1 MRLGVNSIQLLNES
15 GLDPDARA
23 GLLCALS
30 KELEEDGHYEAA
42 SSILGGLWRGVG
54 ERPGVGGLGERARG
68 EVLLRAGS
76 LSSSLASSQ
85 RMAGKQE
92 AAKDLI
98 SEGIGLFESLGETS
112 RLAEAE
118 VDLAWCYWREGAF
131 NEARTLLN
139 HAVQLL
145 GDGGDPRVRAVALLR
160 SAIIEIETDRLREAL
175 RILNE
180 AGPLF
185 ESADRHALKGSFHN
199 TLAVVYEGLGRA
211 AGAEAYVD
219 HALVEYTAASFHF
232 ERAGHA
238 RFHARVEN
246 NIGVLFYK
254 IGRFDEAYEHLR
266 CARRLFAELGDGY
279 SIAQVDETRARALL
293 GQRKTVEAEKL
304 AGAVV
309 RTLEGSDQQALLAEA
324 LTTHGVALGRLER
337 SSHAYAV
344 LLRAAEV
351 AEGVGDSEGA
361 ASAALAII
369 EEVGHCLSP
378 AEMRELYGRADQL
391 LTNSQNPEHL
401 KRLRLCAQRAVSTI
415 GRRGEVTTHSFVH
428 ISDKAS
434 SVLSKA
440 RQAAARNA
448 PVLIQGEAGTGKE
461 SLARLMHEWG
471 GRTGKFV
478 VLNCATL
485 PDCYDESQNIDPTLP
500 SPNLGCG
507 DWAHLVSEA
516 AGGTLFLNEVSDLGM
531 MNQAALFRLVTHAAF
546 SHADTG
552 ASRSVNLRI
561 IAATKRDLNR
571 EAAAGTFR
579 ADLLSG
585 LSASCIEI
593 PPLRARAEDI
603 PAIAEGLIEDAGRRH
618 GKRITFTTES
628 LEAMRDLDLK
638 ENVGELRELI
648 EHTFL
653 AASDGAVI
661 SAEVVGVLAMRHTRK
676 GNFEV
681 PWAECSLE
689 EEVRHYE
696 GRLIRSALRSAQGR
710 ITRAAHLLG
719 ITHQSLAF
727 IINARHKDLLSQRKP
742 ARKRR
747 AGVTSPALK
756 KALAKARKLAR
767 TDDLTGVANK
777 RAFNEAVS
785 AEIRRSSRYQRTF
798 TVAFLDVDDFKQV
811 NDRYGHGVGDAIL
824 KTISNSIKAS
834 LRSADIVARLGGDEF
849 GVLLPETGEEAAQ
862 AAIKKIQDNL
872 TAATHEKG
880 IPITLSIGAVIC
892 PNPKCGVDDL
902 IRAADSQMY
911 SAKFDR
917 KGSVKFGMLEGAPQT

>member
-1 MRLGVNSIQLLNES
+1 MRLGVKSIQLLNES

-54 ERPGVGGLGERARG
+54 ERPGVDDLGERARG

-76 LSSSLASSQ
+76 LSSSLASVQ
-85 RMAGKQE
+85 RMVGKQE

-98 SEGIGLFESLGETS
+98 SESIGLFESLGETS

-131 NEARTLLN
+131 NEARTLLD

-145 GDGGDPRVRAVALLR
+145 GDGGDTRVRAVALLR

-175 RILNE
+175 RILDD
-180 AGPLF
+180 AAPLF

-238 RFHARVEN
+238 RYHARVEN

-266 CARRLFAELGDGY
+266 CARRLFTELGDGY
-279 SIAQVDETRARALL
+279 SIAQVDETQARALL
-293 GQRKTVEAEKL
+293 GQGKTVEAEKL
-304 AGAVV
+304 ADAVV
-309 RTLEGSDQQALLAEA
+309 RTLERGDQQALLAEA
-324 LTTHGVALGRLER
+324 LTTHGVALGRLKR
-337 SSHAYAV
+337 LSQAYAV

-361 ASAALAII
+361 GSATLALI
-369 EEVGHCLSP
+369 EEVGACLSP
-378 AEMRELYGRADQL
+378 AEIRTLYGRADQL
-391 LTNSQNPEHL
+391 LTGSQNPEHL
-401 KRLRLCAQRAVSTI
+401 KRLRLCARRAVSSI
-415 GRRGEVTTHSFVH
+415 GQRGEGTTHSFIHV
-428 ISDKAS
+428 SDKAS

-440 RQAAARNA
+440 RQAAALNA

-461 SLARLMHEWG
+461 ALARIIHEWG
-471 GRTGKFV
+471 GRTGRFV

-485 PDCYDESQNIDPTLP
+485 PDCDDESQKIDPSLP
-500 SPNLGCG
+500 SPNPGRG
-507 DWAHLVSEA
+507 DWARLVGEA
-516 AGGTLFLNEVSDLGM
+516 AGGTLFLNEVGDLSM
-531 MNQAALFRLVTHAAF
+531 RNQAALFRLVTHAAF
-546 SHADTG
+546 SHAGTG
-552 ASRSVNLRI
+552 ASRSVDLRI
-561 IAATKRDLNR
+561 IAATRRDLSR
-571 EAAAGTFR
+571 EATDGTFR
-579 ADLLSG
+579 ADLLSV
-585 LSASCIEI
+585 LSASCMEI
-593 PPLRARAEDI
+593 PSLRARAEDI
-603 PAIAEGLIEDAGRRH
+603 PAIAQGLIEDAERRY
-618 GKRITFTTES
+618 GKRVTFTLES
-628 LEAMRDLDLK
+628 LEAMRRLDLK
-638 ENVGELRELI
+638 ENVGELRDLI
-648 EHTFL
+648 EQTFL
-653 AASDGAVI
+653 SASDGAVI
-661 SAEVVGVLAMRHTRK
+661 SPEVVDTLAMRLTLK
-676 GNFEV
+676 GDFAD
-681 PWAECSLE
+681 PWAKCSLE
-689 EEVRHYE
+689 EEVRQHE
-696 GRLIRSALRSAQGR
+696 GRLIQSALNAAQGR

-747 AGVTSPALK
+747 ASGTSPAFK
-756 KALAKARKLAR
+756 KALAKERKLAR

-777 RAFNEAVS
+777 RAFKEVVS
-785 AEIRRSSRYQRTF
+785 AEIRRSARYQRTF

-811 NDRYGHGVGDAIL
+811 NDQHGHGVGDSIL
-824 KTISNSIKAS
+824 KTIADSIKVS

-849 GVLLPETGEEAAQ
+849 GVLLPETGKEAAQ
-862 AAIKKIQDNL
+862 AALKKIQDNL
-872 TAATHEKG
+872 AVATHEKG
-880 IPITLSIGAVIC
+880 IPVTLSVGAVIC

-902 IRAADSQMY
+902 IRIADSQMY
-911 SAKFDR
+911 SAKFSR
-917 KGSVKFGMLEGAPQT
+917 KGSVKSVMLEDAPEA